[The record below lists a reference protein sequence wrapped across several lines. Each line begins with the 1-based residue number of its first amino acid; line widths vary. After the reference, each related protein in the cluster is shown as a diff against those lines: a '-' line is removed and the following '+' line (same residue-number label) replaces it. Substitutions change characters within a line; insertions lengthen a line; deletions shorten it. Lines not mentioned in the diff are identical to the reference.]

1 MKEAAS
7 YLVGEYDFRNFSQA
21 QLERQ
26 DTKRICFAADIE
38 DVPNFP
44 SMSVFSIK
52 SSGFLYHQI
61 RLTMTVLGMKRA
73 NVRFLV
79 ILFKALIGN
88 KLEKPSLVTEL
99 LDVEKFPRRPS
110 YKYANPD
117 GLVLIDCEY
126 ENLKWVDGEEQSKFL
141 ATKVENKMYNMKIAL
156 SVHELIKVS
165 DLIVQIDY

>member
-1 MKEAAS
+1 M
-7 YLVGEYDFRNFSQA
+7 
-21 QLERQ
+21 
-26 DTKRICFAADIE
+26 
-38 DVPNFP
+38 
-44 SMSVFSIK
+44 
-52 SSGFLYHQI
+52 
-61 RLTMTVLGMKRA
+61 
-73 NVRFLV
+73 
-79 ILFKALIGN
+79 IGN
-88 KLEKPSLVTEL
+88 KLEKPSLVTQL

-165 DLIVQIDY
+165 D